1 MDCDATALTCA
12 VLEVAEALRGGPS
25 VFEVVSQV
33 AVPLLLGVGTLL
45 VAVLSFR
52 VGKRSNV
59 LAEEARLV
67 STRAIAVAE
76 QSNEVA
82 RESHRL
88 SEQMRE
94 DAIADR
100 LRKER
105 DEFVV
110 VIFEWV
116 DLETDWLVV
125 GETSSKQAA
134 TLRELEALVRAT
146 SLESPRGTDL
156 VDFIQGKLRDA
167 KTLDPSWPKRLW
179 VNAQVQYAVRQWLR
193 DPADGVFENKLEPEA

>member
-12 VLEVAEALRGGPS
+12 VLEVAETLRGGPS

-105 DEFVV
+105 EEFVEKCQ
-110 VIFEWV
+110 EWLG
-116 DLETDWLVV
+116 LELGQMKAWHPRVRDRAGALEYALFARATTLDNPNGVTLVQFIRTAIQSV
-125 GETSSKQAA
+125 GELDPNWDKPSWVG
-134 TLRELEALVRAT
+134 VRA
-146 SLESPRGTDL
+146 
-156 VDFIQGKLRDA
+156 
-167 KTLDPSWPKRLW
+167 
-179 VNAQVQYAVRQWLR
+179 QYALSIWLR
-193 DPADGVFENKLEPEA
+193 NPHDTDFESAL

>member
-12 VLEVAEALRGGPS
+12 VLDVAEALRGGPS
-25 VFEVVSQV
+25 VFELVSQV
-33 AVPLLLGVGTLL
+33 AVPLLLGALTLV
-45 VAVLSFR
+45 VAWLSFR
-52 VGKRSNV
+52 VGKRSNL

-105 DEFVV
+105 DEFVAACQEWLSLELDWIRQADNGV
-110 VIFEWV
+110 RERANALGYAVLARAAFLDNPNGLDLVLFLRNSIESVDDLDPLWSKTSWV
-116 DLETDWLVV
+116 DVRA
-125 GETSSKQAA
+125 QYA
-134 TLRELEALVRAT
+134 LRIWQRNPHDTELESAL
-146 SLESPRGTDL
+146 
-156 VDFIQGKLRDA
+156 
-167 KTLDPSWPKRLW
+167 
-179 VNAQVQYAVRQWLR
+179 
-193 DPADGVFENKLEPEA
+193 

>member
-33 AVPLLLGVGTLL
+33 VVPLLLGVGTLL
-45 VAVLSFR
+45 VAWLSFR

-59 LAEEARLV
+59 LAEEARRV

-94 DAIADR
+94 DANADR
-100 LRKER
+100 LRRER
-105 DEFVV
+105 EEFVV
-110 VIFEWV
+110 VI
-116 DLETDWLVV
+116 TDWVTNQIDWLRV
-125 GETSSKQAA
+125 GHVASRDAA
-134 TLRELEALVRAT
+134 ALLKLEALARGTA
-146 SLESPRGTDL
+146 LESPRGLDL
-156 VDFIQGKLRDA
+156 AAFVDRKLEDARDLA
-167 KTLDPSWPKRLW
+167 GGYPLQMFVS
-179 VNAQVQYAVRQWLR
+179 AQVQYAVRQWLR
-193 DPADGVFENKLEPEA
+193 DPAHGVFENKLEPES

>member
-12 VLEVAEALRGGPS
+12 VRDVAEALRGGPS

-33 AVPLLLGVGTLL
+33 VVPLLLGVSTLL
-45 VAVLSFR
+45 VAWLSFR

-59 LAEEARLV
+59 LAEEARRV

-88 SEQMRE
+88 SKQVRE

-105 DEFVV
+105 EEFVASCQ
-110 VIFEWV
+110 EWLA
-116 DLETDWLVV
+116 LELGQMREWLPHVR
-125 GETSSKQAA
+125 ERASS
-134 TLRELEALVRAT
+134 LEYALIARAT
-146 SLESPRGTDL
+146 TLDNPNGLSL
-156 VDFIQGKLRDA
+156 VQFLR
-167 KTLDPSWPKRLW
+167 TSFELSSRLDPSWNKSSWINVR
-179 VNAQVQYAVRQWLR
+179 AQYALSIWLR
-193 DPADGVFENKLEPEA
+193 NPHDTDFESAL